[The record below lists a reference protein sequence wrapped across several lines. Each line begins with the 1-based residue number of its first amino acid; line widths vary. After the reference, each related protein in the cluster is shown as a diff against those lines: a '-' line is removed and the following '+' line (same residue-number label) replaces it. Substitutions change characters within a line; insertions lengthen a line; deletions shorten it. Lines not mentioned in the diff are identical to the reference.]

1 MDAFHRSMKK
11 QFWALFIIFST
22 SCCACAPEEII
33 EFAVG
38 NMENFVGKGFIP
50 SEEVKALGK
59 FQNTSIHL
67 SNSSQDGLKEAT
79 IFLRLEN
86 GDPKI
91 LVEQRDILARNCAKL
106 YLRDFE
112 KAADY
117 SKITIQFV
125 QIDPYNPENVSMEE
139 YTFNT
144 QDFE

>member
-1 MDAFHRSMKK
+1 MIKRY
-11 QFWALFIIFST
+11 LTLIFIVFLS
-22 SCCACAPEEII
+22 SCSCTPEEIVQ
-33 EFAVG
+33 FAVG

-59 FQNTSIHL
+59 FQNASIHL
-67 SNSSQDGLKEAT
+67 SNTSNDDLEEGI

-91 LVEQRDILARNCAKL
+91 LGGQREIVARNCAKL

-125 QIDPYNPENVSMEE
+125 QTDPFNPENVSLEE
-139 YTFNT
+139 YSFDT
-144 QDFE
+144 QDF